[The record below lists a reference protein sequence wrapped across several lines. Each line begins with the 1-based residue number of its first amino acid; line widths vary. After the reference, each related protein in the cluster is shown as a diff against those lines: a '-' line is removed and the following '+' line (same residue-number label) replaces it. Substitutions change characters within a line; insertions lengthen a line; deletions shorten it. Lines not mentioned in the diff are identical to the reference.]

1 MAPPRDCAAMREC
14 LLLSAMLVFNTPPV
28 WASSTTPFQL
38 GSQGGV
44 IVPVMLDGQ
53 GPFMMLLDTGASHSA
68 ITEDTAAAIHARPV
82 ARSTVITTTGETLR
96 TIVAIDRVGIGPIA
110 VDDVLPSVV
119 PSRAFDEDGHI
130 HGLIG
135 QDVLA
140 WLRYTIDF
148 RRRTVEW
155 HDRTPEPRGT
165 ALALTFEHG
174 RFLVTLRQGGTT
186 LRLVPDSGAGALVL
200 YEVPG
205 RQSLDVAETGRT
217 AELRSADGR
226 RTARHV
232 QLRELRL
239 GDRTMRNIAAVAI
252 ARRRNHP
259 AEGDGLLPLH
269 LFDRVTFDGPGRTL
283 ILG

>member
-1 MAPPRDCAAMREC
+1 MREY
-14 LLLSAMLVFNTPPV
+14 LLLSAIMLVISTPRL
-28 WASSTTPFQL
+28 WASSTMPFQL

-82 ARSTVITTTGETLR
+82 ARSTVITATGETLR
-96 TIVAIDRVGIGPIA
+96 TIVAIDRVTIGPIA
-110 VDDVLPSVV
+110 VVEVLPSVV
-119 PSRAFDEDGHI
+119 PSRAFDENGHL

-140 WLRYTIDF
+140 WLRYTLDF

-155 HDRTPEPRGT
+155 HDRTPDPLGT
-165 ALALTFEHG
+165 ALPLTFEHG
-174 RFLVTLRQGGTT
+174 RFLVTLRQDHTA

-200 YEVPG
+200 YELPG
-205 RQSLDVAETGRT
+205 RRSLDVAETGRT
-217 AELRSADGR
+217 AELRSAGGS
-226 RTARHV
+226 RTGRHV
-232 QLRELRL
+232 QLRQLRL
-239 GDRTMRNIAAVAI
+239 GNRTMHNIAAVAI
-252 ARRRNHP
+252 SRGRHHP

-269 LFDRVTFDGPGRTL
+269 LFDRVTFDGPSRLL
-283 ILG
+283 ILGGIPGPAS